1 MQALTLFEV
10 ITIVVGCV
18 QALGTVAAFVALVY
32 TVKQL
37 RDAVQWNRLNA
48 AMTYLDVTRLADIET
63 KAVGALLEVFEIDF
77 NDHTRIISQDEA
89 KQILDRPTV
98 YEPIK
103 QLLNFLEFSSAAIAS
118 GAVDEEFAYSQ
129 LAHYF
134 KRVRTF
140 FENVMIEAQARK
152 NNIECWGEFNKLEGS
167 WEGRRQAAAGH
178 GGVIEK
184 RYG

>member
-10 ITIVVGCV
+10 ITIVIGCV
-18 QALGTVAAFVALVY
+18 QAFGTVAAFVALVY

-37 RDAVQWNRLNA
+37 RDAIQWNRLNA

-63 KAVGALLEVFEIDF
+63 KAVEPLVEVFEIDF
-77 NDHTRIISQDEA
+77 NDHARIISQDEA
-89 KQILDRPTV
+89 KQILDQPTV

-118 GAVDEEFAYSQ
+118 GAVDGEFAYSQ
-129 LAHYF
+129 FAHYF
-134 KRVRTF
+134 KRARSF
-140 FENVMIEAQARK
+140 FENVIIEAQARK
-152 NNIECWGEFNKLEGS
+152 NNIECWSEFSKLEAS
-167 WEGRRQAAAGH
+167 WRERRQAAAGR